1 MKEVECL
8 YEEMLVLSLK
18 SGSEES
24 YNQLYRLWVSRLYRF
39 VYGYVKSE
47 SITDDIVQE
56 TFLRIWTHKAS
67 IDPEQSFKSY
77 LFTISYHLVIKELR
91 RQLQNPLM
99 QEYVAYTSQLYTSG
113 DKAAEGVEFD
123 QFEKALRQAK
133 DKLTP
138 RQREI
143 FELNKELNVPV
154 REIAEKLQITEQVV
168 RNQLSAALKVIRTEL
183 EPYSY
188 LSLLIM
194 LYNI

>member
-8 YEEMLVLSLK
+8 DEEKLVLSLK
-18 SGSEES
+18 YGSEES
-24 YNQLYRLWVSRLYRF
+24 YSQLYRLWVSRLYRF

-67 IDPEQSFKSY
+67 IDPERSFKSY

-99 QEYVAYTSQLYTSG
+99 QEYVAYTSQLYTS
-113 DKAAEGVEFD
+113 DNKAAEVVEFD
-123 QFEKALRQAK
+123 QFENVLRQAK

-154 REIAEKLQITEQVV
+154 QEIAEKLQITEQVV

>member
-1 MKEVECL
+1 MILCRK
-8 YEEMLVLSLK
+8 LS
-18 SGSEES
+18 
-24 YNQLYRLWVSRLYRF
+24 F
-39 VYGYVKSE
+39 VYGLTRQVSTL
-47 SITDDIVQE
+47 SS
-56 TFLRIWTHKAS
+56 L
-67 IDPEQSFKSY
+67 FKSY

-143 FELNKELNVPV
+143 FELNKELNVPCE
-154 REIAEKLQITEQVV
+154 RLQKSCRLRSRSCVTNY
-168 RNQLSAALKVIRTEL
+168 RRH
-183 EPYSY
+183 
-188 LSLLIM
+188 
-194 LYNI
+194 